1 MKKTISIVAL
11 FFSWVT
17 LGVANPALVLDEE
30 NLPPEFEARYE
41 VYKNSIY
48 VGEMQVRLRKTSE
61 KLIYES
67 VTDVTRVAALLL
79 GKQVTHY
86 SVLRRTGKNYR
97 VSEFK
102 HEVHGGN
109 KNRNEHY
116 VFDWNNNQANV
127 QYRDRSAI
135 LNISPYTFDSFSVQ
149 LLLMRKPEDENVE
162 NRFPVIS
169 RGRLKEYVYRLT
181 ISERLETKLGN
192 LMANKHVRQ
201 KNDDKNTTHFGW
213 YAEPLHYIPVK
224 LGKIENGKVVLSIE
238 ITALTWL

>member
-1 MKKTISIVAL
+1 MKKTINIVAF
-11 FFSWVT
+11 FFSWAT
-17 LGVANPALVLDEE
+17 LGIANPALVLNEE

-41 VYKNSIY
+41 VYKNGIY
-48 VGEMQVRLRKTSE
+48 IGEMQARLRKTGE

-67 VTDVTRVAALLL
+67 VTDITGIAALLL

-86 SVLRRTGKNYR
+86 SVLKRIGKNYR
-97 VSEFK
+97 VLEFK

-135 LNISPYTFDSFSVQ
+135 LSIPPYTFDSFSVQ

-162 NRFPVIS
+162 NKFPVIS
-169 RGRLKEYVYRLT
+169 KGRLKEYVYRLT
-181 ISERLETKLGN
+181 SSERLETKLGK

-201 KNDDKNTTHFGW
+201 KSGSKNTTHFGW
-213 YAEPLHYIPVK
+213 YAESLHYVPVK

-238 ITALTWL
+238 ITAFTWL